1 MDNKNVKVLLYS
13 GGMDSWL
20 IDKLW
25 KPDVK
30 IFFDTGV
37 DYDIV
42 EKQLLPKDVIIFPLP
57 ISQFELHDA
66 KHTLPLRNMLFLEIA
81 SYYGNE
87 ICIGAVNGDKHYD
100 KQPKF
105 LNDLQTILNSLY
117 DEVGVLTGIPKQV
130 KIVAPYN
137 TYTKYDLLNMYLKNG
152 GDINKAWEQSFSCYT
167 PINQKPCL
175 NCRACFRKC
184 VPFVLLGKTFTDD
197 EKSRI
202 KQFVNNYVIPNI
214 NTFYNDNEEYNTQ
227 TDKAIE
233 VIKQW

>member
-1 MDNKNVKVLLYS
+1 MDNKNTKVLLYS

-42 EKQLLPKDVIIFPLP
+42 EKQLLPDDVIIFPLH
-57 ISQFELHDA
+57 IAQFELHDA

-130 KIVAPYN
+130 KIDAPYN
-137 TYTKYDLLNMYLKNG
+137 T
-152 GDINKAWEQSFSCYT
+152 
-167 PINQKPCL
+167 
-175 NCRACFRKC
+175 
-184 VPFVLLGKTFTDD
+184 
-197 EKSRI
+197 
-202 KQFVNNYVIPNI
+202 
-214 NTFYNDNEEYNTQ
+214 
-227 TDKAIE
+227 
-233 VIKQW
+233 